1 MSNIQ
6 EIKVR
11 SILSQSKLPGVDFV
25 INPYRGCQ
33 HACVYCYACF
43 MQKFDGHSEP
53 WGTYVDVKSNALE
66 ILTRQLAKCHNRT
79 VYLSSVCDPYQ
90 PVEAEYQLTRQ
101 ILKQLIIAQPQLT
114 VQTKSALVIRDLD
127 LLEKFK
133 TVREASLKTHHKR
146 CHIAKWR
153 KSGLPNSYKHIWK
166 FISEEEFN
174 NL

>member
-1 MSNIQ
+1 MSNVQ

-11 SILSQSKLPGVDFV
+11 GILSKSKLPGVDYV

-33 HACVYCYACF
+33 HACVYCYAIF

-53 WGTYVDVKSNALE
+53 WGTYVDIKSNALE
-66 ILTRQLAKCHNRT
+66 LLTPQLAKCRNRT

-101 ILKQLIIAQPQLT
+101 ILKQLITAQPQLT

-127 LLEKFK
+127 LLTQFK
-133 TVREASLKTHHKR
+133 NCSVGMTIVVSFAGMTL
-146 CHIAKWR
+146 
-153 KSGLPNSYKHIWK
+153 
-166 FISEEEFN
+166 
-174 NL
+174 